1 MPKSCKEIVSGDKK
15 RVSDYSKN
23 LEDIIGKQ
31 KFHYGQAETENQI
44 GVATGLA
51 YTTVGGDTLQIEVS
65 LSPGKG
71 KLQLTGKLGDVMKE
85 SAQTALSYVRSKAE
99 ELNIDPEFP

>member
-1 MPKSCKEIVSGDKK
+1 MVMAEA
-15 RVSDYSKN
+15 
-23 LEDIIGKQ
+23 ED
-31 KFHYGQAETENQI
+31 QI

-71 KLQLTGKLGDVMKE
+71 KLDFNRKTWVM
-85 SAQTALSYVRSKAE
+85 S
-99 ELNIDPEFP
+99 

>member
-1 MPKSCKEIVSGDKK
+1 MRGKGSLLQKHYLEELLGKK
-15 RVSDYSKN
+15 KYR
-23 LEDIIGKQ
+23 
-31 KFHYGQAETENQI
+31 YGQAELEDQI

-71 KLQLTGKLGDVMKE
+71 KLVLNGKA
-85 SAQTALSYVRSKAE
+85 SAM
-99 ELNIDPEFP
+99 

>member
-1 MPKSCKEIVSGDKK
+1 MF
-15 RVSDYSKN
+15 
-23 LEDIIGKQ
+23 Q
-31 KFHYGQAETENQI
+31 YGQAELEDQI

-71 KLQLTGKLGDVMKE
+71 KLV
-85 SAQTALSYVRSKAE
+85 
-99 ELNIDPEFP
+99 LNR

>member
-1 MPKSCKEIVSGDKK
+1 M
-15 RVSDYSKN
+15 
-23 LEDIIGKQ
+23 
-31 KFHYGQAETENQI
+31 FHYGQAETEDQV

-71 KLQLTGKLGDVMKE
+71 KLVLTGKLRRCHEGIGT
-85 SAQTALSYVRSKAE
+85 SS
-99 ELNIDPEFP
+99 F